1 MISTLNSTRLSE
13 ESAMCWHRLAF
24 LIGAFAFAAIAHAEV
39 KQSAADSFLITF
51 SNPVV
56 ATPAKT
62 YAAIAQPQSWW
73 SNEHTWSG
81 KASNLSLKAEAG
93 GCFCERWKDGSV
105 EHGRV
110 IMALPEKVLRLDTAL
125 GPLQEFSLKGILSF
139 WIKTGDDGATQLV
152 VEYRV
157 NGASNSGLDTFAP
170 NVDEV
175 LGEQVARLVRYI
187 DSGNPEAPPKEEP
200 KGQANVDADAR
211 AAVLEEWKRS
221 AEAAK
226 AGESGTP
233 DAQKG
238 KAAKAKL
245 AKPTGKDT
253 P

>member
-1 MISTLNSTRLSE
+1 MNGKWWVVGACVLGAA
-13 ESAMCWHRLAF
+13 SAAR
-24 LIGAFAFAAIAHAEV
+24 AEV
-39 KQSAADSFLITF
+39 KESAADGFLVTM
-51 SNPVV
+51 S
-56 ATPAKT
+56 ATTPAAPAKV
-62 YAAIAQPQSWW
+62 YAALAQPQEWW
-73 SNEHTWSG
+73 SSEDTWSG
-81 KASNLSLKAEAG
+81 NAANLSLKSEAG
-93 GCFCERWKDGSV
+93 GCFCERWSEGSA
-105 EHGRV
+105 EHGHV
-110 IMALPEKVLRLDTAL
+110 IMALPGKLLRLDSTL

-157 NGASNSGLDTFAP
+157 NGANGSGLDTFAP